1 MAESIRIQ
9 LPLTDEDI
17 DRLQAGDHVL
27 LSGPLLAFRDAAHK
41 RLVAALDKGEPLPV
55 DLRGE
60 IVYYVGPTPAPPGRV
75 IGSAGPTTS
84 MRLDPF
90 TPRLLEAG
98 MKGSLGKGGR
108 GPAVR
113 EAIKKYHGIYLMA
126 VGGTGALLSAKIKK
140 VEVLAYEDLGTE
152 AIRRMVL
159 EDFPAIV
166 MIDTKGNDLSAIGK
180 AQWQDRAALGSYTP
194 SGNVAAG

>member
-9 LPLTDEDI
+9 LPLKDEDI
-17 DRLQAGDHVL
+17 DRLKAGDHVL

-41 RLVAALDKGEPLPV
+41 RLVAALDSNEALPV
-55 DLRGE
+55 DLAGE
-60 IVYYVGPTPAPPGRV
+60 IVYYVGPTPPKPGQV

-90 TPRLLEAG
+90 TPRLLAAG

-108 GPAVR
+108 GPSVK
-113 EAIKKYHGIYLMA
+113 EAIKKHHGIYFMA
-126 VGGTGALLSAKIKK
+126 VGGTGALLSNKIKK

-152 AIRRMVL
+152 AIRRMVV

-166 MIDTKGNDLSAIGK
+166 MVDTNGNDLSLIGK
-180 AQWQDRAALGSYTP
+180 AQYQDRAALGSYTP
-194 SGNVAAG
+194 SDKVAAG